1 MREMHSIGFPYP
13 HYSYDGVCLTLSIPL
28 SKESLTTMFP
38 QLKKLSPE
46 ELSIVE
52 FIRENKMVTKAMV
65 ASKLNI
71 SEKTAQRRLSSLL
84 DKGFIAGNGEAK
96 LPRNMAM
103 LFQVLYLDGQ
113 HHGRFDYDQPISTK

>member
-96 LPRNMAM
+96 TSKKYGY
-103 LFQVLYLDGQ
+103 VVS
-113 HHGRFDYDQPISTK
+113 STLS